1 MKKITEEKIIGA
13 VKELFLDAGK
23 ILPEDVYCAFENSLK
38 IEESELG
45 KAVLEQLI
53 ENKKIAENEGM
64 ALCQDTGFAVVFIEW
79 GIKVIFEGDD
89 LFEAVNEGVRRAYN
103 EGYYRKSI
111 VNDPLF
117 DRKNT
122 GDNTPCLLHVEFVPG
137 ENVRIIAAPKGG
149 GSENMSAIKML
160 RPADGVEGV
169 KKFVIETVEKA
180 GGNPCPPVIVGVGI
194 GGTFEKAAYLSKK
207 ALLREIGKHNSDER
221 YAKLEKELFIE
232 INKLGIGPMGFGGRV
247 TALAVNIE
255 YYPCHIASLPVA
267 VNIQCHSA
275 RHKEVIL

>member
-1 MKKITEEKIIGA
+1 MKKIKEEQIIET
-13 VKELFLDAGK
+13 VKNLFLDAVK
-23 ILPEDVYCAFENSLK
+23 LLPEDVYCAFEEGLK
-38 IEESELG
+38 IEESPLG

-53 ENKKIAENEGM
+53 ENKKIAEKENM

-79 GIKVIFEGDD
+79 GTKAIFEGED
-89 LFEAVNEGVRRAYN
+89 LFKAVNEGVRRAYS

-122 GDNTPCLLHVEFVPG
+122 GDNTPCLLHIELVPG

-160 RPADGVEGV
+160 RPADGIEGV
-169 KKFVIETVEKA
+169 KKFVLETVEKA
-180 GGNPCPPVIVGVGI
+180 GGNPCPPIIVGVGI

-207 ALLREIGKHNSDER
+207 ALLREIGEHNKDER
-221 YAKLEKELFIE
+221 YARLEKDLLTE

>member
-1 MKKITEEKIIGA
+1 MKKIDTKTIINA
-13 VKELFLDAGK
+13 VKNLFLDAVK
-23 ILPEDVYCAFENSLK
+23 LLPEDVYCAFQQSLVV
-38 IEESELG
+38 EESPLG
-45 KAVLEQLI
+45 RAVLEQLI
-53 ENKKIAENEGM
+53 ENKKIAEKEGM
-64 ALCQDTGFAVVFIEW
+64 ALCQDTGFAVVFVDW
-79 GIKVIFEGDD
+79 GEKVIFDGEN
-89 LFEAVNEGVRRAYN
+89 LFEAVNEGVSQAYQ

-122 GDNTPCLLHVEFVPG
+122 GDNTPCLLHFEIVPG
-137 ENVRIIAAPKGG
+137 DRVKIIAAPKGG

-169 KKFVIETVEKA
+169 KKFIIETVEKA

-194 GGTFEKAAYLSKK
+194 GGTYEKAALLSKK
-207 ALLREIGKHNSDER
+207 ALLREIGQHNKDSR
-221 YAKLEKELFIE
+221 YANLEKELTAE

-275 RHKEVIL
+275 RHKEIEL